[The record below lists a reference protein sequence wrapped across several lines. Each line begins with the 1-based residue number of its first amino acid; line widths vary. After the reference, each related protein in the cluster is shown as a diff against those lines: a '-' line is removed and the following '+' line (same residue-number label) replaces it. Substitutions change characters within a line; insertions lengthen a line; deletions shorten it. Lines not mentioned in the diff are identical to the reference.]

1 MSMPYK
7 DWKKVGIKTFEAML
21 YGSGGSKIKKI
32 KRAIYSQKTNTPR
45 FRIYWFELK
54 KGEWR
59 NTTLKGIRT
68 GIVVSSSEYG
78 GLRTSLGGK
87 K

>member
-32 KRAIYSQKTNTPR
+32 KRAIYSQKLTHQDSVYIGLN
-45 FRIYWFELK
+45 LK
-54 KGEWR
+54 KENGEI
-59 NTTLKGIRT
+59 LH
-68 GIVVSSSEYG
+68 
-78 GLRTSLGGK
+78 
-87 K
+87 